1 MSSLLQYPEVNP
13 FIPYSNS
20 SGQYILSD
28 VGVSGF
34 NTAVPIQPATSHTT
48 TSAGGT
54 TTTVVGGN
62 VSITLEDGSTV
73 VVFNSVQDGLT
84 ALQSMHSQNMYYLQ
98 ASDDIMII
106 NISGVKLLILQTTFM
121 NQKLMNNYT
130 FAYLRG
136 KVRAIHRNLS
146 AIKTLTDALISVG
159 YKLNGSP
166 FSNNYSL
173 QAALT
178 TAQMPHIQILDL
190 NYVSTPTIN
199 TGSKLEDTSPIVYVD
214 SSSSAPVGSS

>member
-13 FIPYSNS
+13 FIAYSNS
-20 SGQYILSD
+20 FGQFVLSD
-28 VGVSGF
+28 VSVSGF
-34 NTAVPIQPATSHTT
+34 TTTVFIQPATTTTT
-48 TSAGGT
+48 TSASGT
-54 TTTVVGGN
+54 TTTITGGN

-84 ALQSMHSQNMYYLQ
+84 CLQSMHSQNMYYLQ

-106 NISGVKLLILQTTFM
+106 NVSGVKLLILQTTFM

-146 AIKTLTDALISVG
+146 TIKTLTDALVSVG
-159 YKLNGSP
+159 DKLNGSP

-173 QAALT
+173 QGAMT
-178 TAQMPHIQILDL
+178 TAQMPHIQIFDL
-190 NYVSTPTIN
+190 NYLSTPAGN
-199 TGSKLEDTSPIVYVD
+199 TGSKLEDATPIVYVD
-214 SSSSAPVGSS
+214 SSASAPVSGI